1 MESARFTYI
10 WRYTIRPERREAFL
24 AAYRS
29 AGDWARLFSRDPNYL
44 GTDLLRNSSDPND
57 FLTIDYWTSESARD
71 AFREQYAEE
80 FAALEPAAAHR
91 SRHACVLLPLEAL
104 LKALDR
110 G

>member
-44 GTDLLRNSSDPND
+44 GTDLLRNSSDPNEY
-57 FLTIDYWTSESARD
+57 LTIDYWTSASARD
-71 AFREQYAEE
+71 AFREQYAED
-80 FAALEPAAAHR
+80 FAALDRE
-91 SRHACVLLPLEAL
+91 CEDYTLDEAL
-104 LKALDR
+104 IGDFVVDTR
-110 G
+110 EDT